1 MSSTLEVA
9 ENLLTQEPKE
19 ELNLNTAI
27 KRVLKTAS
35 ANRAVA
41 RGLREVCRTLSK
53 DKAQLCIL
61 ADDCDNDK
69 YKKLIKAFC
78 AFKKVD
84 LLEVSSRKQL
94 GEWVGL
100 AKYDKQMRTRR
111 VQKCAVAVVTDLSSF
126 GEEQDEALNFV
137 LKHLGKS
144 D

>member
-1 MSSTLEVA
+1 MSNVEAVEQLV
-9 ENLLTQEPKE
+9 QEPKE

-41 RGLREVCRTLSK
+41 RGLREVCRTLAK
-53 DKAQLCIL
+53 DKAQLCVL
-61 ADDCDNDK
+61 ADDCDKDQ

-84 LLEVSSRKQL
+84 LLEVPSKRQL

-111 VQKCAVAVVTDLSSF
+111 VQKCAVAVITDLSGF
-126 GEEQDEALNFV
+126 GEDQEDALNFV

-144 D
+144 E